1 MNNPELTAILDEV
14 SAGCRGPV
22 DRPAEGGRLMATK
35 RQLRADLAAAK
46 AEAAEHT
53 AVRVRL
59 RDDIDLLE
67 AEARD
72 LQAKLFEAGAQLV
85 AADQQIAE
93 RDALLAERAEA
104 LRVALEWGAG
114 RDDDRAKIAELEEDL
129 TYAQRRGDGFRAELG
144 AAYCELAET
153 TDLMTAVGDRMAA
166 KVDAQTAKEWAAAKD
181 GRALRG
187 PDGRWLKAD
196 A

>member
-1 MNNPELTAILDEV
+1 M
-14 SAGCRGPV
+14 S
-22 DRPAEGGRLMATK
+22 
-35 RQLRADLAAAK
+35 RAQLAAAN
-46 AEAAEHT
+46 ADAAEHT

-104 LRVALEWGAG
+104 LRTALEWGAG
-114 RDDDRAKIAELEEDL
+114 RDDDRAKIAELRSDL
-129 TYAQRRGDGFRAELG
+129 ELSIARTEHWRAEARGISDAVGDIL
-144 AAYCELAET
+144 T
-153 TDLMTAVGDRMAA
+153 TVTLMSVVGDRMASKA
-166 KVDAQTAKEWAAAKD
+166 NAQTAKEWAAAKD

>member
-1 MNNPELTAILDEV
+1 M
-14 SAGCRGPV
+14 S
-22 DRPAEGGRLMATK
+22 
-35 RQLRADLAAAK
+35 RAQLAAAN
-46 AEAAEHT
+46 ADAAEHT

-93 RDALLAERAEA
+93 RDAILAERAEA
-104 LRVALEWGAG
+104 LRTALEWGAG
-114 RDDDRAKIAELEEDL
+114 RDDDRAKIAELERL
-129 TYAQRRGDGFRAELG
+129 NANQRSNLQRRVDEAHAVRELI
-144 AAYCELAET
+144 
-153 TDLMTAVGDRMAA
+153 DLILKVGDRMAA

>member
-1 MNNPELTAILDEV
+1 MSRA
-14 SAGCRGPV
+14 
-22 DRPAEGGRLMATK
+22 
-35 RQLRADLAAAK
+35 QLRADLAAAN
-46 AEAAEHT
+46 ADAAEHT

-93 RDALLAERAEA
+93 RDAILAERAEA

-114 RDDDRAKIAELEEDL
+114 RDDDRAKIAELRSDL
-129 TYAQRRGDGFRAELG
+129 ELSIARTEHWRAEARGISDAVGDIL
-144 AAYCELAET
+144 T
-153 TDLMTAVGDRMAA
+153 TVTLMSVVGDRMAA
-166 KVDAQTAKEWAAAKD
+166 KVGDRMAAKEWAAAKD

>member
-1 MNNPELTAILDEV
+1 MSRA
-14 SAGCRGPV
+14 
-22 DRPAEGGRLMATK
+22 
-35 RQLRADLAAAK
+35 QLRADLAAAN
-46 AEAAEHT
+46 ADAAEHT

-93 RDALLAERAEA
+93 RDAILAERAEA

-114 RDDDRAKIAELEEDL
+114 RDEDRAEIAELRSDL
-129 TYAQRRGDGFRAELG
+129 ELSIARTEHWRAEARGISDAVGDIL
-144 AAYCELAET
+144 T
-153 TDLMTAVGDRMAA
+153 TVTLMSVVGDRMAA
-166 KVDAQTAKEWAAAKD
+166 KLGDRMAAKEWAAAKD

>member
-1 MNNPELTAILDEV
+1 MSRA
-14 SAGCRGPV
+14 
-22 DRPAEGGRLMATK
+22 
-35 RQLRADLAAAK
+35 QLRADLAEALTTTQALTATVAAV
-46 AEAAEHT
+46 T
-53 AVRVRL
+53 AGR
-59 RDDIDLLE
+59 DLLE

-104 LRVALEWGAG
+104 LRTALEWGAG
-114 RDDDRAKIAELEEDL
+114 RDDDRAEIAELRSDL
-129 TYAQRRGDGFRAELG
+129 ELSIARTEHWRAEARGISDAVGDIL
-144 AAYCELAET
+144 T
-153 TDLMTAVGDRMAA
+153 TVTLMSVVGDRMAP

>member
-1 MNNPELTAILDEV
+1 MSRA
-14 SAGCRGPV
+14 
-22 DRPAEGGRLMATK
+22 
-35 RQLRADLAAAK
+35 QLRADLA
-46 AEAAEHT
+46 EALTKTQALT
-53 AVRVRL
+53 ATVAVM

-104 LRVALEWGAG
+104 LRTALEWGAG
-114 RDDDRAKIAELEEDL
+114 RDEDRAKIAELRSDL
-129 TYAQRRGDGFRAELG
+129 ELSIARTEHWRAEARGISDAVGDIL
-144 AAYCELAET
+144 T
-153 TDLMTAVGDRMAA
+153 TVTLMSVVGDRMAA

>member
-1 MNNPELTAILDEV
+1 M
-14 SAGCRGPV
+14 
-22 DRPAEGGRLMATK
+22 MASK
-35 RQLRADLAAAK
+35 RQLRADLAAAN

-114 RDDDRAKIAELEEDL
+114 RDEDRAERDRLRTELTACGREFDSL
-129 TYAQRRGDGFRAELG
+129 LATHVAQRDRHAI
-144 AAYCELAET
+144 CVK
-153 TDLMTAVGDRMAA
+153 VGDRMAA

>member
-1 MNNPELTAILDEV
+1 MSRA
-14 SAGCRGPV
+14 
-22 DRPAEGGRLMATK
+22 
-35 RQLRADLAAAK
+35 QLRADLAAAK

-93 RDALLAERAEA
+93 RDAILAERAEA

-114 RDDDRAKIAELEEDL
+114 RDDDRAKIAELRSDL
-129 TYAQRRGDGFRAELG
+129 ELSIARTEHWRAEARGISDAVGDIL
-144 AAYCELAET
+144 T
-153 TDLMTAVGDRMAA
+153 TVTLMSVVGDRMAA

>member
-1 MNNPELTAILDEV
+1 MTPYY
-14 SAGCRGPV
+14 
-22 DRPAEGGRLMATK
+22 EG
-35 RQLRADLAAAK
+35 RAQLAAAN
-46 AEAAEHT
+46 ADAAEHT

-93 RDALLAERAEA
+93 RDAILAERAEA

-114 RDDDRAKIAELEEDL
+114 RDEDRAEIAELRSDL
-129 TYAQRRGDGFRAELG
+129 ELSIARTEHWRAEARGISDAVGDIL
-144 AAYCELAET
+144 T
-153 TDLMTAVGDRMAA
+153 TVTLMSVVGDRMAA

>member
-1 MNNPELTAILDEV
+1 MSRA
-14 SAGCRGPV
+14 
-22 DRPAEGGRLMATK
+22 
-35 RQLRADLAAAK
+35 QLRADLAAAN

-104 LRVALEWGAG
+104 LRTALEWGAG
-114 RDDDRAKIAELEEDL
+114 RDEDRAKIAELRSDL
-129 TYAQRRGDGFRAELG
+129 ELSIARTEHWRAEARGISDAVGDIL
-144 AAYCELAET
+144 T
-153 TDLMTAVGDRMAA
+153 TVTLMSVVGDRMAS

>member
-1 MNNPELTAILDEV
+1 MSRA
-14 SAGCRGPV
+14 
-22 DRPAEGGRLMATK
+22 
-35 RQLRADLAAAK
+35 QLRADLAAAN

-59 RDDIDLLE
+59 RDDIDLLQ

-93 RDALLAERAEA
+93 RDAILAERAEA
-104 LRVALEWGAG
+104 LRTALEWGAG
-114 RDDDRAKIAELEEDL
+114 RDDDRAKIAELRSDL
-129 TYAQRRGDGFRAELG
+129 ELSIARTEHWRAEARGISDAVGDIL
-144 AAYCELAET
+144 T
-153 TDLMTAVGDRMAA
+153 TVTLMSVVGDRMAA

>member
-1 MNNPELTAILDEV
+1 M
-14 SAGCRGPV
+14 S
-22 DRPAEGGRLMATK
+22 
-35 RQLRADLAAAK
+35 RAQLAAAN
-46 AEAAEHT
+46 ADAAEHT

-93 RDALLAERAEA
+93 RDAILAERAEA
-104 LRVALEWGAG
+104 LRTALEWGAG
-114 RDDDRAKIAELEEDL
+114 RDDDRAKIAELRSDL
-129 TYAQRRGDGFRAELG
+129 ELSIARTEHWRAEARGISDAVGDIL
-144 AAYCELAET
+144 T
-153 TDLMTAVGDRMAA
+153 TVTLMSVVGDRMAA

>member
-1 MNNPELTAILDEV
+1 MSRA
-14 SAGCRGPV
+14 
-22 DRPAEGGRLMATK
+22 
-35 RQLRADLAAAK
+35 QLRADLAAAK

-93 RDALLAERAEA
+93 RDALLAERGEA
-104 LRVALEWGAG
+104 LRTALEWGAG
-114 RDDDRAKIAELEEDL
+114 RDDDRAKIAELRSDL
-129 TYAQRRGDGFRAELG
+129 ELSIARTEHWRAEARGISDAVGDIL
-144 AAYCELAET
+144 T
-153 TDLMTAVGDRMAA
+153 TVTLMSVVGDRMAA

>member
-1 MNNPELTAILDEV
+1 M
-14 SAGCRGPV
+14 S
-22 DRPAEGGRLMATK
+22 
-35 RQLRADLAAAK
+35 RAQLAAAN
-46 AEAAEHT
+46 ADAAEHT

-114 RDDDRAKIAELEEDL
+114 RDDDRAKIAELS
-129 TYAQRRGDGFRAELG
+129 AKHAVQRRN
-144 AAYCELAET
+144 LARRIEQANDYSVRFVT
-153 TDLMTAVGDRMAA
+153 MSRVGDRMAA

>member
-1 MNNPELTAILDEV
+1 MSRA
-14 SAGCRGPV
+14 
-22 DRPAEGGRLMATK
+22 
-35 RQLRADLAAAK
+35 QLRADLA
-46 AEAAEHT
+46 EALTKTQALT
-53 AVRVRL
+53 ATVAVMREAH
-59 RDDIDLLE
+59 DLLE

-104 LRVALEWGAG
+104 LRTALEWGAG
-114 RDDDRAKIAELEEDL
+114 RDEDRAKIAELERL
-129 TYAQRRGDGFRAELG
+129 NANQRSNLQRRVDEAHAVRELI
-144 AAYCELAET
+144 
-153 TDLMTAVGDRMAA
+153 DLILKVGDRMAA
-166 KVDAQTAKEWAAAKD
+166 KVDAQTAKEWAAAKG

>member
-1 MNNPELTAILDEV
+1 MSRA
-14 SAGCRGPV
+14 
-22 DRPAEGGRLMATK
+22 
-35 RQLRADLAAAK
+35 QLRADLAAAN

-93 RDALLAERAEA
+93 RDAILAERAEA

-114 RDDDRAKIAELEEDL
+114 RDEDRAEIAELRSDL
-129 TYAQRRGDGFRAELG
+129 ELSIARTEHWRAEARGISDAVGDIL
-144 AAYCELAET
+144 T
-153 TDLMTAVGDRMAA
+153 TVTLMSVVGDRMAA
-166 KVDAQTAKEWAAAKD
+166 KVGDRMAAKEWAAAKD

>member
-1 MNNPELTAILDEV
+1 MSRA
-14 SAGCRGPV
+14 
-22 DRPAEGGRLMATK
+22 
-35 RQLRADLAAAK
+35 QLRADLA
-46 AEAAEHT
+46 EALTKTQALT
-53 AVRVRL
+53 ATVAVMREAH
-59 RDDIDLLE
+59 DLLE

-72 LQAKLFEAGAQLV
+72 LQAKLFEAGCQLV
-85 AADQQIAE
+85 AAGQQIAE
-93 RDALLAERAEA
+93 RDAILAERAEA

-114 RDDDRAKIAELEEDL
+114 RDEDRHRLSMLRSELTAERECNTKLATLVLRHVE
-129 TYAQRRGDGFRAELG
+129 RAELV
-144 AAYCELAET
+144 AR
-153 TDLMTAVGDRMAA
+153 VGDRMAA

>member
-1 MNNPELTAILDEV
+1 M
-14 SAGCRGPV
+14 S
-22 DRPAEGGRLMATK
+22 
-35 RQLRADLAAAK
+35 RAQLAAAN
-46 AEAAEHT
+46 ADAAEHT

-93 RDALLAERAEA
+93 RDAILAERAEA
-104 LRVALEWGAG
+104 LRTALEWGAG
-114 RDDDRAKIAELEEDL
+114 RDDDRAKIAELRSDL
-129 TYAQRRGDGFRAELG
+129 ELSIARTEHWRAEARGISDAVGDIL
-144 AAYCELAET
+144 T
-153 TDLMTAVGDRMAA
+153 TVTLMSVVGDRMAA

-187 PDGRWLKAD
+187 PDGRWLKAES
-196 A
+196 

>member
-1 MNNPELTAILDEV
+1 MSRA
-14 SAGCRGPV
+14 
-22 DRPAEGGRLMATK
+22 
-35 RQLRADLAAAK
+35 QLRADLAAAK

-104 LRVALEWGAG
+104 LRTALEWGAG
-114 RDDDRAKIAELEEDL
+114 RDDDRAKIAELRSDL
-129 TYAQRRGDGFRAELG
+129 ELSIARTEHWRAEARGISDAVGDIL
-144 AAYCELAET
+144 T
-153 TDLMTAVGDRMAA
+153 TVTLMSVVGDRMAA

>member
-1 MNNPELTAILDEV
+1 
-14 SAGCRGPV
+14 
-22 DRPAEGGRLMATK
+22 MATK

-129 TYAQRRGDGFRAELG
+129 TYAQRRGDGFLAELG
-144 AAYCELAET
+144 AASYQYCELAET

>member
-1 MNNPELTAILDEV
+1 MSRA
-14 SAGCRGPV
+14 
-22 DRPAEGGRLMATK
+22 
-35 RQLRADLAAAK
+35 QLRADLAAAN

-93 RDALLAERAEA
+93 RDAILAERAEA

-114 RDDDRAKIAELEEDL
+114 RDDDRAEIAELRSDL
-129 TYAQRRGDGFRAELG
+129 ELSIARTEHWRAEARG
-144 AAYCELAET
+144 IS
-153 TDLMTAVGDRMAA
+153 DAVGDILTTVTLMSSVLGA
-166 KVDAQTAKEWAAAKD
+166 ES
-181 GRALRG
+181 
-187 PDGRWLKAD
+187 
-196 A
+196 

>member
-1 MNNPELTAILDEV
+1 MSRA
-14 SAGCRGPV
+14 
-22 DRPAEGGRLMATK
+22 
-35 RQLRADLAAAK
+35 QLRADLAAAN

-59 RDDIDLLE
+59 RDDIDLLQ

-93 RDALLAERAEA
+93 RDAILAERAEA
-104 LRVALEWGAG
+104 LRTALEWGAG
-114 RDDDRAKIAELEEDL
+114 RDDDRAKIAELRSDL
-129 TYAQRRGDGFRAELG
+129 ELSIARTEHWRAEARGISDAVGDIL
-144 AAYCELAET
+144 T
-153 TDLMTAVGDRMAA
+153 TVTLMSVVGDRMAA
-166 KVDAQTAKEWAAAKD
+166 KVGDRMAAKEWAAAKD

>member
-1 MNNPELTAILDEV
+1 MSRA
-14 SAGCRGPV
+14 
-22 DRPAEGGRLMATK
+22 
-35 RQLRADLAAAK
+35 QLRADLA
-46 AEAAEHT
+46 EALTKTQALT
-53 AVRVRL
+53 ATVAVMREAH
-59 RDDIDLLE
+59 DLLE

-93 RDALLAERAEA
+93 RDAILAERGEA

-114 RDDDRAKIAELEEDL
+114 RDDDRAEIAELRSDL
-129 TYAQRRGDGFRAELG
+129 ELSIARTEHWRAEARGISDAVGDIL
-144 AAYCELAET
+144 T
-153 TDLMTAVGDRMAA
+153 TVTLMSVVGDRMAA
-166 KVDAQTAKEWAAAKD
+166 KVGDRMAAKEWAAAKD

>member
-1 MNNPELTAILDEV
+1 M
-14 SAGCRGPV
+14 S
-22 DRPAEGGRLMATK
+22 
-35 RQLRADLAAAK
+35 RAQLAAAN

-104 LRVALEWGAG
+104 LRTALEWGAG
-114 RDDDRAKIAELEEDL
+114 RDDDRAKIAELRSDL
-129 TYAQRRGDGFRAELG
+129 ELSIARTEHWRAEARGISDAVGDIL
-144 AAYCELAET
+144 T
-153 TDLMTAVGDRMAA
+153 TVTLMSVVGDRMAA